1 MKILNKSLFFVLLLV
16 SIFGISYDYAYSID
30 KKNSLINVDESSNA
44 KIYNV
49 AYTTDKYFIDMLE
62 IIKDI
67 SYEDKNGQIRIL
79 KNLKANEISYFI
91 MNLIYDDKKQIK
103 LIISKKDISVQG
115 FISGENVYYYFDNS
129 YVKKINISKKYVKLK
144 ASNSVFDLKML
155 SQTMQF
161 DKIPK
166 SIDILLKYQSS
177 NNFMDKIAKFFKGEK
192 SDIKDSLAVLLF
204 VTEYSLKF
212 HNILNSSIGLLT
224 HKNRKEKIIDFEF
237 YIKNWNFYNIKYFK
251 KEKEPV
257 YILNIAKEPD
267 EMQIRSYSLLPFYKS
282 KYKNDTLKE
291 LLIAEDIIL
300 NEDYKINNI
309 KVDFETILVFDK
321 IFFENK
327 YFKDIEEIRSKYNT
341 NIILN
346 KNSKTNT
353 NSPIE
358 TKKEG
363 LEEKVDDF
371 VEEEL
376 KDEKTVDDSSLGPE
390 NDVEKEVEKD
400 IDSKVNEEGVGE
412 EKSVEESVE
421 TEAKD
426 EKTVDDSSLG
436 SENDVEKEVEKDIDS
451 KVNEEGVGEENL
463 EKPRDDASMKLENDR
478 GQDQNNSEQLKV
490 ELNESNEDENSF

>member
-1 MKILNKSLFFVLLLV
+1 MLFLV
-16 SIFGISYDYAYSID
+16 SIFGISYDYANAIA

-144 ASNSVFDLKML
+144 ASNSVFDLKMI

-161 DKIPK
+161 DKIPQ
-166 SIDILLKYQSS
+166 SIDILLKYKTS
-177 NNFMDKIAKFFKGEK
+177 NNFIDKIAKFFTGEK
-192 SDIKDSLAVLLF
+192 SDIKDSLAALLF
-204 VTEYSLKF
+204 ATEYSLKF

-291 LLIAEDIIL
+291 LLIAENIIL

-346 KNSKTNT
+346 KNSKTQT
-353 NSPIE
+353 YSSTE

-363 LEEKVDDF
+363 LEENVDDF

-376 KDEKTVDDSSLGPE
+376 KDEKTVDDSSLGSE

-412 EKSVEESVE
+412 EKSVETES
-421 TEAKD
+421 KD

>member
-144 ASNSVFDLKML
+144 ASNSVFDLKMI

-161 DKIPK
+161 DRIPK
-166 SIDILLKYQSS
+166 SIDMLLKYQSS
-177 NNFMDKIAKFFKGEK
+177 NNFIDKIAKFFKGEK

-363 LEEKVDDF
+363 SEGKVDDF

-376 KDEKTVDDSSLGPE
+376 KDEKTVDDSSLGSE
-390 NDVEKEVEKD
+390 NDVEKE
-400 IDSKVNEEGVGE
+400 
-412 EKSVEESVE
+412 
-421 TEAKD
+421 
-426 EKTVDDSSLG
+426 
-436 SENDVEKEVEKDIDS
+436 VEKEVEKDIDS

>member
-1 MKILNKSLFFVLLLV
+1 
-16 SIFGISYDYAYSID
+16 
-30 KKNSLINVDESSNA
+30 
-44 KIYNV
+44 
-49 AYTTDKYFIDMLE
+49 
-62 IIKDI
+62 
-67 SYEDKNGQIRIL
+67 
-79 KNLKANEISYFI
+79 
-91 MNLIYDDKKQIK
+91 
-103 LIISKKDISVQG
+103 
-115 FISGENVYYYFDNS
+115 
-129 YVKKINISKKYVKLK
+129 
-144 ASNSVFDLKML
+144 
-155 SQTMQF
+155 
-161 DKIPK
+161 
-166 SIDILLKYQSS
+166 
-177 NNFMDKIAKFFKGEK
+177 
-192 SDIKDSLAVLLF
+192 
-204 VTEYSLKF
+204 LKF

-309 KVDFETILVFDK
+309 KIDFETLLVFDK

-353 NSPIE
+353 ISPIE

-363 LEEKVDDF
+363 SEGKVDDF

-376 KDEKTVDDSSLGPE
+376 KDEKTVDDSSLGSE
-390 NDVEKEVEKD
+390 NDVEKE
-400 IDSKVNEEGVGE
+400 
-412 EKSVEESVE
+412 
-421 TEAKD
+421 
-426 EKTVDDSSLG
+426 
-436 SENDVEKEVEKDIDS
+436 VEKEVEKDIDS